1 MTVFLIIWYCTLN
14 MTAFLAYGLDK
25 LKARYNL
32 WRIPER
38 FLLGLA
44 VFGGAAGAFTGSRLF
59 HHKTS
64 REKRYFTVTNLIS
77 LTIHTALLFLYYL
90 C

>member
-44 VFGGAAGAFTGSRLF
+44 VFGGAAGAITGSRLF

-90 C
+90 W

>member
-1 MTVFLIIWYCTLN
+1 

-44 VFGGAAGAFTGSRLF
+44 VFGGAAGAFTGADCSII
-59 HHKTS
+59 KQAEKKGTS
-64 REKRYFTVTNLIS
+64 R
-77 LTIHTALLFLYYL
+77 
-90 C
+90 